1 MKYALFLLLILVCG
15 LMPIGFLLVGI
26 STLCGSDKLYRF
38 GASLV
43 YIGFGLFWFFISIA
57 AILRAIDVF
66 YPPEPSSYRRCPSPK
81 GQFR

>member
-38 GASLV
+38 GASLWPLLV
-43 YIGFGLFWFFISIA
+43 LYFNRRDSESNRR
-57 AILRAIDVF
+57 IL
-66 YPPEPSSYRRCPSPK
+66 PP
-81 GQFR
+81 